1 MSESIQRKWELPG
14 IRESWTLKR
23 KLKQAAR
30 SSLAIEIKREQKK
43 KEDEIE
49 MLYKLRIWQG
59 FDSQSITKKKWVNTS
74 VFKY

>member
-1 MSESIQRKWELPG
+1 M
-14 IRESWTLKR
+14 KR

-59 FDSQSITKKKWVNTS
+59 FDSQSVTKKK
-74 VFKY
+74 